1 MKCVKLFIRSEKPET
16 IYLIYSFWKLGSN
29 RREIGKLPKYKDSE
43 SERKGPR
50 QQDKT
55 LAKKCCFLER
65 ELLSFLLVLIKGGR
79 KPKPETT
86 LLLSILGRVIVL
98 LL

>member
-1 MKCVKLFIRSEKPET
+1 MRCVKLFIRSEKPET

-55 LAKKCCFLER
+55 LAKKM
-65 ELLSFLLVLIKGGR
+65 
-79 KPKPETT
+79 
-86 LLLSILGRVIVL
+86 LLLGERAFVLPSITGQRWEKTQA
-98 LL
+98 